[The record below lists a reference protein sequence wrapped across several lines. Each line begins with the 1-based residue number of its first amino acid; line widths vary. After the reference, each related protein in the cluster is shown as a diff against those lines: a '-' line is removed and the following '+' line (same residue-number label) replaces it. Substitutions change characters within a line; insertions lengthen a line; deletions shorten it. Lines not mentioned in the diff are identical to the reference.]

1 MTQRVL
7 WVDASSGASGDML
20 LAALFDLGVP
30 PDVMAG
36 AARAVAPVTVEFS
49 HERRHG
55 FRVARAHV
63 VPDADDHAHRTWADV
78 RALLD
83 AASLD
88 PAVAGTAHAVFERLA
103 VAEGAVH
110 GVAPDEVHF
119 HEVGA
124 HDAVADVVGVC
135 AGVAW
140 LDAAVQVGPIAL
152 GGGTA
157 RSAHGEIPVPG
168 PAVLHLLAAAGAP
181 AHGGPVEVELC
192 TPTGAA
198 LLTELATA
206 YGPMP
211 EVTVEA
217 VGVGA
222 GSRVLPDRLGA
233 LRAVLGA
240 SLPFPSTD
248 PGVAPADWA
257 AEPALVLETNV
268 DDLDPRVWPHVLAR
282 LMDAGASDA
291 WLTPILM
298 KKGRPAHTLSVLVPT
313 GPGAPPELRDRLARL
328 VLTETTAI
336 GLRAHAVAK
345 TALLR
350 TQATVDVGGRPVRV
364 KLALAG
370 SRVVNAMPE
379 HEDVV
384 AAAHALGLPLKVVLS
399 RAGAAAS
406 TMLGPFEGE

>member
-1 MTQRVL
+1 VTRRLL

-30 PDVMAG
+30 AAVMAD
-36 AARAVAPVTVEFS
+36 AARAVAPVGIGFE

-63 VPDADDHAHRTWADV
+63 VPDADDTVHRTWADI

-83 AASLD
+83 AAGLD
-88 PAVAGTAHAVFERLA
+88 PAVARPAHGVFQRLA

-110 GVAPDEVHF
+110 GIEPDRVHF
-119 HEVGA
+119 HEVGG

-140 LDAAVQVGPIAL
+140 LGAEVHVGPIAL

-168 PAVLHLLAAAGAP
+168 PAVLQLLADAGAP
-181 AHGGPVEVELC
+181 AHGGPVDVELC

-198 LLTELATA
+198 LLTELAA
-206 YGPMP
+206 GYGPLPAVMI
-211 EVTVEA
+211 EA

-233 LRAVLGA
+233 LRTVLGTATAATPDAA
-240 SLPFPSTD
+240 SAT
-248 PGVAPADWA
+248 APHVDA
-257 AEPALVLETNV
+257 ALVLETNV
-268 DDLDPRVWPHVLAR
+268 DDLDPRIWPHVLER
-282 LMDAGASDA
+282 LLDAGASDA

-298 KKGRPAHTLSVLVPT
+298 KKGRPAHTLSVLVPA
-313 GPGAPPELRDRLARL
+313 GPDAPPELRDRLERI

-336 GLRAHAVAK
+336 GLRAHEVAK
-345 TALLR
+345 TALPR
-350 TQATVDVGGRPVRV
+350 TEATVDVGGRPVRV
-364 KLALAG
+364 KLARTG
-370 SRVVNAMPE
+370 DRVVNAMPE
-379 HEDVV
+379 HDDV
-384 AAAHALGLPLKVVLS
+384 AAAARALSLPVKVVLA

-406 TMLGPFEGE
+406 AMLGPFEGE